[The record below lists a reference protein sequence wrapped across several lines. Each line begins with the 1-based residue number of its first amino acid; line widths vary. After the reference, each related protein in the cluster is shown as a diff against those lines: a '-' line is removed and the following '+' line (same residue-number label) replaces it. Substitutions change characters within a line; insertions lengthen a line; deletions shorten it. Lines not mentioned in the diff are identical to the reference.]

1 MSAAFNVELA
11 AGPRPD
17 LVRIVATACTSGSSV
32 CPASAGSANDA
43 SSRIEILLALMPGL
57 RAGPAAA
64 LTSGGAPLGIHNE
77 DAASG
82 GVAVHAGGRVIGTGL
97 RPTAPAGSALD
108 NSIASADPD
117 LASAAPRTL
126 FARHFGMDKG
136 AWMAQPAVT
145 RIDCAAAC
153 AREVAAAA
161 ARGSQLLAI
170 AGDLSLDGPIALGT
184 AERPVVVM
192 ATGTIRINGAV
203 ALHGFVYASAIDWRG
218 GAGGASIQGAAV
230 AERDFTGSAEGDLA
244 YDAATL
250 QRLMRG
256 TGNFVPVSGSWKDF

>member
-1 MSAAFNVELA
+1 MTRARASKPCSPSCRACAPA
-11 AGPRPD
+11 RRSTTRSPRP
-17 LVRIVATACTSGSSV
+17 I
-32 CPASAGSANDA
+32 
-43 SSRIEILLALMPGL
+43 
-57 RAGPAAA
+57 
-64 LTSGGAPLGIHNE
+64 
-77 DAASG
+77 
-82 GVAVHAGGRVIGTGL
+82 
-97 RPTAPAGSALD
+97 
-108 NSIASADPD
+108 D

-203 ALHGFVYASAIDWRG
+203 D
-218 GAGGASIQGAAV
+218 
-230 AERDFTGSAEGDLA
+230 
-244 YDAATL
+244 
-250 QRLMRG
+250 
-256 TGNFVPVSGSWKDF
+256 